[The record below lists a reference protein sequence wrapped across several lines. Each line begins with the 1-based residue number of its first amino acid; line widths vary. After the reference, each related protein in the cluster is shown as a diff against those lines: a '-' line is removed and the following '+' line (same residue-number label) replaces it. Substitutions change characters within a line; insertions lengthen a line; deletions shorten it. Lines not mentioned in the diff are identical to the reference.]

1 MAITAAQLQTALDAS
16 TPVTGN
22 DPQVMQHLPPYTGT
36 QQHWLI
42 RGGVTYPGRT
52 KFVDTTAADDAA
64 TQAAAVVTSL
74 RAGPA

>member
-1 MAITAAQLQTALDAS
+1 MAITSAQLQTALNAS

-22 DPQVMQHLPPYTGT
+22 DPQVVRQLGPYTGT

-52 KFVDTTAADDAA
+52 KMIDTTAADDAS
-64 TQAAAVVTSL
+64 TQALAVVTAL
-74 RAGPA
+74 KAGPA